1 MSAVRVLEYL
11 DPQGRS
17 PWAAWFNGLNAQA
30 AAKVSTALYRLA
42 EGNFSNVKG
51 VGGGVFER
59 KIDFGPGYRI
69 YFGKDGDAVVILVG
83 GSTKQRQH
91 DAIAAARER
100 WNDYRRRKGYDMA
113 LTRDFRETIRAR
125 AQREPRYREALFTE
139 AINAYLA
146 GDPAT
151 GKSILRDLVNP
162 TVGFEGL
169 ASQIKKPSKSL
180 HRMLAPHGNPSTEN
194 FFGIVNALQ
203 KKTRVKLRVTAK
215 AA

>member
-100 WNDYRRRKGYDMA
+100 WNDYRRRK
-113 LTRDFRETIRAR
+113 R
-125 AQREPRYREALFTE
+125 
-139 AINAYLA
+139 
-146 GDPAT
+146 
-151 GKSILRDLVNP
+151 
-162 TVGFEGL
+162 
-169 ASQIKKPSKSL
+169 
-180 HRMLAPHGNPSTEN
+180 
-194 FFGIVNALQ
+194 
-203 KKTRVKLRVTAK
+203 
-215 AA
+215 